1 MKKILA
7 IVLAAVMLAACSVTA
22 FAETTNVSYNVDPSY
37 TVSIPASVT
46 LGDADV
52 TADITASDVLL
63 EDGKQVKVE
72 LTAASNTASGST
84 FNAKNGDSIVTYTIT
99 GDSAIAVGDTVA
111 TFTANGSKTLTFSA
125 ADKSAAT
132 VAGAHT
138 EVLTFTV
145 KVESAAVA
153 VTGVSLDKDTLELT
167 AGGDSA
173 TLRATVAPDD
183 ATDKTVTWE
192 SSDTSVATV
201 ADGVVTPVAAGTATI
216 TAKAG
221 DETAT
226 CAVTVTPATRTV
238 TFNTATDGKT
248 INKDGVT
255 CSRGFDTYNNLFGDG
270 SGFTVSS
277 GQFTKIEVTAN
288 DTSMIGMDQMTMNTI
303 EGWSTTSRTATWT
316 GKSST
321 VPFGVIMGNKNPVT
335 IVFTIEE

>member
-7 IVLAAVMLAACSVTA
+7 IIIAAVMIAACSVTA
-22 FAETTNVSYNVDPSY
+22 FAETTNVSYDVQPSY
-37 TVSIPASVT
+37 TVAIPASVT
-46 LGDADV
+46 LGDAAV
-52 TADITASDVLL
+52 TADITASDVIL
-63 EDGKQVKVE
+63 EGGKKIEVE
-72 LTAASNTASGST
+72 LTSASNTPSGST
-84 FNAKNGDSIVTYTIT
+84 FNAKNGDSTVTYTIT
-99 GDSAIAVGDTVA
+99 GDSAIAIGDTVA
-111 TFTANGSKTLTFSA
+111 TFTADGSKTLTFSA

-132 VAGAHT
+132 AAGAHT
-138 EVLTFTV
+138 ETLTFTV

-255 CSRGFDTYNNLFGDG
+255 CSDSFDRYNNLFGWG
-270 SGFTVSS
+270 SGFSVSS
-277 GQFTKIEVTAN
+277 GQFTKIEVTAQDASMVGEN
-288 DTSMIGMDQMTMNTI
+288 QDTMEKI
-303 EGWSTTSRTATWT
+303 EGWSAATWT

-321 VPFGVIMGNKNPVT
+321 VPFGVIMGNNNPVT
-335 IVFTIEE
+335 IVFTIEG